1 MRRLCIALCG
11 AMLMV
16 MSACQGGKMTSP
28 DGTLVLRHASSGFT
42 LSKNTDSGEV
52 KVMDIPAVGV
62 STVNGRGSDLTF
74 KNITKD
80 SFEARYTMLT
90 GKRRE
95 CSNSANEY
103 TYIYEDSIGAEVRI
117 VFRLFNDGLAFRYEL
132 DGLTDDI
139 VTDEYTIYR
148 IKEGRQRWIQKFD
161 LGYEQF
167 YHPHT
172 TPDPHVKYWIYPALV
187 EQEEGVYTLI
197 TEANILK
204 GHSASSLW
212 NETAGTDY
220 KVTLGRNDGPRH
232 TGDWVSPWRV
242 LIVGSLADV
251 VESTLVTDVSE
262 ESQVTDASEWVKPG
276 TASWVYWAHN
286 RGSKDYQIV
295 SQYID
300 MADSLDL
307 PYVLID
313 WEWDV
318 MGNGGTIHDAIAK
331 AEAVGVRPLV
341 WYNSSTAWT
350 VGAGGPLYR
359 LNRPEDRERE
369 FAWLAEMGVAGVKI
383 DFFDGDTRATMDY
396 CIDLL
401 ESASRHHL
409 LVNFHGA
416 TIPRGWQ
423 RTYPNLMSVEAVYG
437 AEWYNNRSTLTDR
450 ASAHNA
456 TLPFTRNVIG
466 SMDYTPCT
474 FSDSQ
479 HPHIT
484 THAHELA
491 LTVLYESALQHLAD
505 RPESYLAQPA
515 EVKQFL
521 SALPTVWDDTKL
533 LSGYPGKWVAM
544 ARRSG
549 DDWYIGIINGLDVP
563 QSIAIDWSFLGNEK
577 YLVTAFG
584 DVEDEARAWNITTEA
599 ILPDSA
605 SLAPRGGFVAVL
617 KKN

>member
-1 MRRLCIALCG
+1 MALSCTI
-11 AMLMV
+11 LLI
-16 MSACQGGKMTSP
+16 MSACQSKQTSP
-28 DGTLVLRHASSGFT
+28 DGTLALHSTSTGFT
-42 LSKNTDSGEV
+42 LSKSTNNGEV
-52 KVMDIPAVGV
+52 KVVEIPEIGI
-62 STVNGRGSDLTF
+62 STANGRGDIQTF
-74 KNITKD
+74 KRTKKRTI
-80 SFEARYTMLT
+80 STHYTMLT
-90 GKRRE
+90 GKRRD
-95 CSNSANEY
+95 CSNRANEY
-103 TYIYEDSIGAEVRI
+103 TYSYKDTTGADMRI
-117 VFRLFNDGLAFRYEL
+117 VFRLYNDGLAFRYEL
-132 DGLTDDI
+132 DNLTDDLVI
-139 VTDEYTIYR
+139 DEHTIFR
-148 IKEGRQRWIQKFD
+148 IEEGRQRWIQKFD

-172 TPDPHVKYWIYPALV
+172 APNPKVKHWIYPALI
-187 EQEEGVYTLI
+187 EQKGGVYTLI

-212 NETAGTDY
+212 NESAGTDY
-220 KVTLGRNDGPRH
+220 KITLGHNNGPH
-232 TGDWVSPWRV
+232 YTGNWVSPWRV
-242 LIVGSLADV
+242 LIVGSLANI

-262 ESQVTDASEWVKPG
+262 ESKVTDANTWIRPG

-286 RGSKDYQIV
+286 RGSKDFQVV

-300 MADSLDL
+300 MADSLNL

-318 MGNGGTIHDAIAK
+318 MNNGGTIHDAITK
-331 AEAVGVRPLV
+331 ADAAGIRPLV

-350 VGAGGPLYR
+350 IGAGGPLYR
-359 LNRPEDRERE
+359 LNTPEDRERE
-369 FAWLAEMGVAGVKI
+369 FSWLADMGVAGVKI

-401 ESASRHHL
+401 ESAARHHL

-437 AEWYNNRSTLTDR
+437 AEWYNNRPTLTNLA
-450 ASAHNA
+450 ASHNA

-466 SMDYTPCT
+466 PMDYTPCT

-484 THAHELA
+484 THPHELA

-505 RPESYLAQPA
+505 RPESYLAQPT

-521 SALPTVWDDTKL
+521 SQLPTVWDDTRL
-533 LSGYPGKWVAM
+533 LSGYPGKWIAM
-544 ARRSG
+544 ARRNG
-549 DDWYIGIINGLDVP
+549 NDWYVGIINGLDEP
-563 QSIAIDWSFLGNEK
+563 QSISIDWSFLNEGN
-577 YLVTAFG
+577 YQITTFS
-584 DVEDEARAWNITTEA
+584 DVENEARAWHINTAAT
-599 ILPDSA
+599 LPDSVL
-605 SLAPRGGFVAVL
+605 LAPRGGFVATAM
-617 KKN
+617 KSCSN

>member
-28 DGTLVLRHASSGFT
+28 DGTLVLRHVSSGFT

-148 IKEGRQRWIQKFD
+148 IEEGRQRWIQKFD

-172 TPDPHVKYWIYPALV
+172 TPDPHVKHWIYPALV

-262 ESQVTDASEWVKPG
+262 ESQGTDASEWVKPG

-318 MGNGGTIHDAIAK
+318 MGNGGTIDDAIAK

-350 VGAGGPLYR
+350 IGAGGPLYR
-359 LNRPEDRERE
+359 LNKPEDRERE

-466 SMDYTPCT
+466 PMDYAPCT

-505 RPESYLAQPA
+505 RPESYLAQPT
-515 EVKQFL
+515 EVQQFL
-521 SALPTVWDDTKL
+521 SSLPTVWEDTKL

-544 ARRSG
+544 ARRSS
-549 DDWYIGIINGLDVP
+549 DDWYVGVINGLDEP
-563 QSIAIDWSFLGNEK
+563 QCIAIDWSFLGNEE
-577 YLVTAFG
+577 YLATTFG
-584 DVEDEARAWNITTEA
+584 DVADEARAWNITTEA
-599 ILPDSA
+599 TLPDSV

-617 KKN
+617 KTN

>member
-1 MRRLCIALCG
+1 MKQLGMALCCT
-11 AMLMV
+11 MLLV
-16 MSACQGGKMTSP
+16 MSACQGKQTSP
-28 DGTLVLRHASSGFT
+28 DGTLALQPTDTGFT
-42 LSKNTDSGEV
+42 LSKSIDNGVV
-52 KVMDIPAVGV
+52 KVIEIPTIGV
-62 STVNGRGSDLTF
+62 STANGRGGELALKRIEKGKIET
-74 KNITKD
+74 N
-80 SFEARYTMLT
+80 YTMLA

-103 TYIYEDSIGAEVRI
+103 TYVYEDSTGGEVRM
-117 VFRLFNDGLAFRYEL
+117 VFRLYNDGLAFRYEL
-132 DGLTDDI
+132 DALDDDL
-139 VTDEYTIYR
+139 VTDEHTTYR
-148 IKEGRQRWIQKFD
+148 IEEGRQRWIQKFD

-172 TPDPHVKYWIYPALV
+172 APNPNVKHWIYPALV
-187 EQEEGVYTLI
+187 EQEGGVYTLI

-220 KVTLGRNDGPRH
+220 KVTLAHNDGPRY

-242 LIVGSLADV
+242 LITGSLGDI

-262 ESQVTDASEWVKPG
+262 ESLVPDATEWVRPG
-276 TASWVYWAHN
+276 TVSWVYWAHN

-300 MADSLDL
+300 MADSLEL

-313 WEWDV
+313 WEWDI

-331 AEAVGVRPLV
+331 AAAAGVRPLV

-350 VGAGGPLYR
+350 IGAGGPLYR
-359 LNRPEDRERE
+359 LNKPEDRERE

-401 ESASRHHL
+401 ESAAKHHL

-423 RTYPNLMSVEAVYG
+423 RTYPHLMSVEAVYG
-437 AEWYNNRSTLTDR
+437 AEWYNNRSTLTNL
-450 ASAHNA
+450 AAAHNA

-466 SMDYTPCT
+466 PMDYTPCT

-515 EVKQFL
+515 EVKRFF
-521 SALPTVWDDTKL
+521 SELPTIWDDTKF
-533 LSGYPGKWVAM
+533 LSGYPGEWVAL

-549 DDWYIGIINGLDVP
+549 EDWYIGIINGLDTP
-563 QSIAIDWSFLGNEK
+563 QTIAMDWNFLDHAD
-577 YLVTAFG
+577 YRITTFG
-584 DVEDEARAWNITTEA
+584 DVVNEARAWSINANAT
-599 ILPDSA
+599 LPDSIA
-605 SLAPRGGFVAVL
+605 MAPRGGCVV
-617 KKN
+617 KIIKD

>member
-1 MRRLCIALCG
+1 MKRFGTALYC
-11 AMLMV
+11 AILLV
-16 MSACQGGKMTSP
+16 MSACQSKQTSP
-28 DGTLVLRHASSGFT
+28 DGTLVLQPSDTGFT
-42 LSKNTDSGEV
+42 LIKSNGASIA
-52 KVMDIPAVGV
+52 KVIEIPSVGV
-62 STVNGRGSDLTF
+62 GTINGRGAELTL
-74 KNITKD
+74 KDITKR
-80 SFEARYTMLT
+80 SFDTHYTMLA

-95 CSNSANEY
+95 CSNKANEY
-103 TYIYEDSIGAEVRI
+103 TYIYEDSTGGEVRM
-117 VFRLFNDGLAFRYEL
+117 VFRLYNDGLAFRYEL
-132 DGLTDDI
+132 DGLDNDL
-139 VTDEYTIYR
+139 VTDEHTIYR
-148 IKEGRQRWIQKFD
+148 IEEGRQRWIQKFD

-172 TPDPHVKYWIYPALV
+172 APNPNVKHWIYPALV
-187 EQEEGVYTLI
+187 EQEGGVYTLI
-197 TEANILK
+197 AEANILK

-212 NETAGTDY
+212 NEAADTDY
-220 KVTLGRNDGPRH
+220 KVTLAHNDGPRY

-242 LIVGSLADV
+242 LIVGTLADV

-262 ESQVTDASEWVKPG
+262 ESQVADASEWVRPG

-286 RGSKDYQIV
+286 RGSKDYQVV

-300 MADSLDL
+300 MADSLNL

-318 MGNGGTIHDAIAK
+318 MGNGGTIQDAIAK
-331 AEAVGVRPLV
+331 AAAAGVRPLV

-359 LNRPEDRERE
+359 LNTPEDRERE
-369 FAWLAEMGVAGVKI
+369 FAWLADMGVAGVKI

-401 ESASRHHL
+401 ESAARHHL

-437 AEWYNNRSTLTDR
+437 AEWYNNRSTLTNL
-450 ASAHNA
+450 AAAHNA

-466 SMDYTPCT
+466 PMDYTPCT

-505 RPESYLAQPA
+505 RPESYLAQPD
-515 EVKQFL
+515 EVKQFF
-521 SALPTVWDDTKL
+521 SELPTVWDDTKF
-533 LSGYPGKWVAM
+533 LSGYPGKWVAL

-549 DDWYIGIINGLDVP
+549 DNWYVGIINGLDTP
-563 QSIAIDWSFLGNEK
+563 QKIAMDWGFLDCGD
-577 YLVTAFG
+577 YHITTFG
-584 DVEDEARAWNITTEA
+584 DVADEARAWSINTNAT
-599 ILPDSA
+599 LPDSIA
-605 SLAPRGGFVAVL
+605 MTPRGGHVL
-617 KKN
+617 KIVKD

>member
-1 MRRLCIALCG
+1 
-11 AMLMV
+11 MLLM
-16 MSACQGGKMTSP
+16 MSACQSKQTSP
-28 DGTLVLRHASSGFT
+28 DGTLSLQATATGFT
-42 LSKNTDSGEV
+42 LSKSTGSGEV
-52 KVMDIPAVGV
+52 SVIEIPAVGV
-62 STVNGRGSDLTF
+62 TTANGRGIGLAF
-74 KNITKD
+74 KHIKSRSLDTH
-80 SFEARYTMLT
+80 YTMLT

-103 TYIYEDSIGAEVRI
+103 TYAYADSMGAEVRI
-117 VFRLFNDGLAFRYEL
+117 VFRLYNDGLAFRYEI
-132 DGLTDDI
+132 DDLTDDL
-139 VTDEYTIYR
+139 VTDEFTTYR
-148 IKEGRQRWIQKFD
+148 IEEGRQRWIQKFD

-172 TPDPHVKYWIYPALV
+172 TPNPKVKHWIYPALV

-220 KVTLGRNDGPRH
+220 KVTLAHNDGARH
-232 TGDWVSPWRV
+232 TGNWVSPWRV

-262 ESQVTDASEWVKPG
+262 ESLVPDAAEWVKPG
-276 TASWVYWAHN
+276 TASWVYWAYN

-300 MADSLDL
+300 MADSLNL

-318 MGNGGTIHDAIAK
+318 MENGGTIHDAIAK
-331 AEAVGVRPLV
+331 AAAVGVRPLV

-359 LNRPEDRERE
+359 LNKPEDRERE
-369 FAWLAEMGVAGVKI
+369 FAWLAQMGVAGVKI

-401 ESASRHHL
+401 ESAARHHL

-437 AEWYNNRSTLTDR
+437 AEWYNNRPTLTDR
-450 ASAHNA
+450 AAAHNA

-466 SMDYTPCT
+466 PMDYTPCT
-474 FSDSQ
+474 FTDSQ

-505 RPESYLAQPA
+505 RPESYLAQPT

-549 DDWYIGIINGLDVP
+549 EDWYIGIINGLDEP
-563 QSIAIDWSFLGNEK
+563 QSIAIDWSFLDKESSH
-577 YLVTAFG
+577 LTTFG
-584 DVEDEARAWNITTEA
+584 DVEGEARSWSIGTPAT
-599 ILPDSA
+599 LPDTIALS
-605 SLAPRGGFVAVL
+605 PRGGFVAVASQQR
-617 KKN
+617 

>member
-1 MRRLCIALCG
+1 
-11 AMLMV
+11 MLLV

-28 DGTLVLRHASSGFT
+28 DGTLVLRHVSSGFT

-52 KVMDIPAVGV
+52 KVVDIPTIGV

-139 VTDEYTIYR
+139 VTDEYIIYR
-148 IKEGRQRWIQKFD
+148 IEEGRQRWIQKFD

-172 TPDPHVKYWIYPALV
+172 TPDPHVKHWIYPALV
-187 EQEEGVYTLI
+187 EQEGGVYILI

-262 ESQVTDASEWVKPG
+262 ESQGTDASEWVKPG

-359 LNRPEDRERE
+359 LNKPEDRERE

-466 SMDYTPCT
+466 PMDYTPCT

-563 QSIAIDWSFLGNEK
+563 QSIAIDWSFLGNEE

-599 ILPDSA
+599 TLPDSA

-617 KKN
+617 KRN

>member
-1 MRRLCIALCG
+1 
-11 AMLMV
+11 MLLV
-16 MSACQGGKMTSP
+16 MSACQSKQTSP
-28 DGTLVLRHASSGFT
+28 DGTLSLQATATGFT
-42 LSKNTDSGEV
+42 LSKSIGSGEV
-52 KVMDIPAVGV
+52 SVIEIPAVGV
-62 STVNGRGSDLTF
+62 TTANGRGIGLALKHIKSRSLDTH
-74 KNITKD
+74 
-80 SFEARYTMLT
+80 YTMLT

-103 TYIYEDSIGAEVRI
+103 TYAYADSMGAEVRI
-117 VFRLFNDGLAFRYEL
+117 VFRLYNDGLAFRYEI
-132 DGLTDDI
+132 DDLTDDL
-139 VTDEYTIYR
+139 VTDEFTTYR
-148 IKEGRQRWIQKFD
+148 IEEGRQRWIQKFD
-161 LGYEQF
+161 LGYERF

-172 TPDPHVKYWIYPALV
+172 TPNPKVKHWIYPALV

-220 KVTLGRNDGPRH
+220 KVTLAHNDGARH
-232 TGDWVSPWRV
+232 TGNWVSPWRV

-262 ESQVTDASEWVKPG
+262 ESLVPDAAEWVKPG
-276 TASWVYWAHN
+276 TASWVYWAYN

-300 MADSLDL
+300 MADSLNL

-318 MGNGGTIHDAIAK
+318 MENGGTIHDAIAK
-331 AEAVGVRPLV
+331 AAAVGVRPLV

-350 VGAGGPLYR
+350 IGAGGPLYR
-359 LNRPEDRERE
+359 LNKPEDRERE

-401 ESASRHHL
+401 ESAAHHHL

-437 AEWYNNRSTLTDR
+437 AEWYNNRPTLTDR
-450 ASAHNA
+450 AAAHNA

-466 SMDYTPCT
+466 PMDYTPCT
-474 FSDSQ
+474 FTDSQ

-505 RPESYLAQPA
+505 RPESYLAQPT

-521 SALPTVWDDTKL
+521 SALPTVWEDTKL

-544 ARRSG
+544 ARRSS
-549 DDWYIGIINGLDVP
+549 DEWYVGVINGLDEP
-563 QSIAIDWSFLGNEK
+563 QCIAIDWSFLGNEE
-577 YLVTAFG
+577 YLATTFG
-584 DVEDEARAWNITTEA
+584 DVADEARAWNITTEA
-599 ILPDSA
+599 TLPDSV

-617 KKN
+617 KTN

>member
-1 MRRLCIALCG
+1 MKRLHIALCSII
-11 AMLMV
+11 LLV
-16 MSACQGGKMTSP
+16 LSACQGKQVSP
-28 DGTLVLRHASSGFT
+28 DGTLALHPTGTGFT
-42 LSKNTDSGEV
+42 LSKSTGSDVVEV
-52 KVMDIPAVGV
+52 IEIPTIGV
-62 STVNGRGSDLTF
+62 TTANGRGIGLQLKRIRKATHEV
-74 KNITKD
+74 N
-80 SFEARYTMLT
+80 YTMLT

-95 CSNSANEY
+95 CSNTANEY
-103 TYIYEDSIGAEVRI
+103 TYVYSDSTGGEVRL
-117 VFRLFNDGLAFRYEL
+117 VFRLYNDGLAFRYEL
-132 DGLTDDI
+132 DGLIDDNI
-139 VTDEYTIYR
+139 VDELTTYR
-148 IKEGRQRWIQKFD
+148 IEEGRQRWIQKFD

-172 TPDPHVKYWIYPALV
+172 SPNPNVKHWIYPALV
-187 EQEEGVYTLI
+187 EQEHGVYTLI
-197 TEANILK
+197 TEANILR

-220 KVTLGRNDGPRH
+220 KVALGHNDGPRH
-232 TGDWVSPWRV
+232 TGNWVSPWRV
-242 LIVGSLADV
+242 LITGSLADV

-262 ESQVTDASEWVKPG
+262 ESKITDASEWVKPG
-276 TASWVYWAHN
+276 PVSWVYWAHN

-307 PYVLID
+307 PYVLVD

-318 MGNGGTIHDAIAK
+318 MGNGGTIADAIAK
-331 AEAVGVRPLV
+331 AAKVGVRPLV

-359 LNRPEDRERE
+359 LNKPEDREHE
-369 FAWLAEMGVAGVKI
+369 FAWLADMGVAGVKI

-401 ESASRHHL
+401 ESAARHHL

-423 RTYPNLMSVEAVYG
+423 RTYPHLMSVEAVYG
-437 AEWYNNRSTLTDR
+437 AEWYNNRPTLTNL
-450 ASAHNA
+450 AATHNA

-466 SMDYTPCT
+466 PMDYTPCT

-521 SALPTVWDDTKL
+521 SELPTVWNDTKF
-533 LSGYPGKWVAM
+533 LSGYPGKWVAL

-549 DDWYIGIINGLDVP
+549 EDWYIALINGLDTP
-563 QSIAIDWSFLGNEK
+563 QTIAMDWAFLDDTD
-577 YLVTAFG
+577 YHITTFG
-584 DVEDEARAWNITTEA
+584 DVADEARAWSINTNAT
-599 ILPDSA
+599 LPDSIA
-605 SLAPRGGFVAVL
+605 LAPRGGHVV
-617 KKN
+617 KIVKD

>member
-1 MRRLCIALCG
+1 MAWCCAV
-11 AMLMV
+11 LMV
-16 MSACQGGKMTSP
+16 LSACQSKQTSP
-28 DGTLVLRHASSGFT
+28 DGTLALQPTDAGFILNKKTNSGV
-42 LSKNTDSGEV
+42 V
-52 KVMDIPAVGV
+52 KVIEIPAVGV
-62 STVNGRGSDLTF
+62 STANGRGAELTL
-74 KNITKD
+74 KDITKR
-80 SFEARYTMLT
+80 SFATHYTMLT

-103 TYIYEDSIGAEVRI
+103 TYVYEDSMGAELRM
-117 VFRLFNDGLAFRYEL
+117 VFRLYNDGLAFRYEI
-132 DGLTDDI
+132 DGLTDDL
-139 VTDEYTIYR
+139 VTDEHTTYR
-148 IKEGRQRWIQKFD
+148 IEEGRQRWIQKFD

-172 TPDPHVKYWIYPALV
+172 APNPDVTHWIYPALI
-187 EQEEGVYTLI
+187 EQEHGVYALI

-220 KVTLGRNDGPRH
+220 KVTLAHNDGARH

-242 LIVGSLADV
+242 LITGSLGDI

-262 ESQVTDASEWVKPG
+262 ESLVPDAAEWVKPG
-276 TASWVYWAHN
+276 TVSWVYWAHN

-300 MADSLDL
+300 MADSLSL

-318 MGNGGTIHDAIAK
+318 MGNGGTIDDAIAK
-331 AEAVGVRPLV
+331 AATVGVRPLV

-350 VGAGGPLYR
+350 IGAGGPLYR
-359 LNRPEDRERE
+359 LNKPEDRERE

-401 ESASRHHL
+401 ESAARHHL

-437 AEWYNNRSTLTDR
+437 AEWYNNRSTLTNL
-450 ASAHNA
+450 AAAHNA

-466 SMDYTPCT
+466 PMDYTPCT

-521 SALPTVWDDTKL
+521 SELPTVWDDTKF
-533 LSGYPGKWVAM
+533 LSGYPGKWVAL

-549 DDWYIGIINGLDVP
+549 EDWYVGIINGLDTP
-563 QSIAIDWSFLGNEK
+563 QTIAMDWSFLNDTD
-577 YLVTAFG
+577 YHIITFG
-584 DVEDEARAWNITTEA
+584 DVSDEARAWSINTNAT
-599 ILPDSA
+599 LPDSITM
-605 SLAPRGGFVAVL
+605 APRGGCVV
-617 KKN
+617 KIVKD

>member
-1 MRRLCIALCG
+1 MKHFCIAVCSIVLL
-11 AMLMV
+11 A
-16 MSACQGGKMTSP
+16 MSACQGGQPTSP
-28 DGTLVLRHASSGFT
+28 DSTLVLHTDGQVFT
-42 LSKNTDSGEV
+42 LRKHTDSGEV
-52 KVMDIPAVGV
+52 TVIEIPKIGV
-62 STVNGRGSDLTF
+62 STLKGRGAGLTL
-74 KNITKD
+74 KRTKQRA
-80 SFEARYTMLT
+80 FETHYTMLT
-90 GKRRE
+90 GKRHQ

-103 TYIYEDSIGAEVRI
+103 TYVYEDSTRAEVRL
-117 VFRLFNDGLAFRYEL
+117 VFRFYNDGLAFRYEL
-132 DGLTDDI
+132 DNLIDDI
-139 VTDEYTIYR
+139 VTDEFTTYR
-148 IKEGRQRWIQKFD
+148 IEKGRQRWIQKFD

-172 TPDPHVKYWIYPALV
+172 TPNPKVKHWIYPALV
-187 EQEEGVYTLI
+187 EQEGAVYALI

-220 KVTLGRNDGPRH
+220 KVTLARNDGPRY

-262 ESQVTDASEWVKPG
+262 ESQVTDAAEWVKPG

-300 MADSLDL
+300 MADSLNL

-331 AEAVGVRPLV
+331 AAAVGVRPLV

-350 VGAGGPLYR
+350 IGAGGPLYR
-359 LNRPEDRERE
+359 LNKAEDRERE
-369 FAWLAEMGVAGVKI
+369 FAWLAEKGVAGVKI

-401 ESASRHHL
+401 ESAARHHL

-437 AEWYNNRSTLTDR
+437 AEWYNNRPTLTDR
-450 ASAHNA
+450 AAAHNA

-466 SMDYTPCT
+466 PMDYTPCT

-505 RPESYLAQPA
+505 RPESYLAQPE
-515 EVKQFL
+515 EVKQFF
-521 SALPTVWDDTKL
+521 SELPTVWDDTKL

-544 ARRSG
+544 ARCIG
-549 DDWYIGIINGLDVP
+549 NDWYVGVINGLDEP
-563 QSIAIDWSFLGNEK
+563 QSISMDWSFIGKGE
-577 YLVTAFG
+577 YHITTFG
-584 DVEDEARAWNITTEA
+584 DVEGEARAWHITTEA
-599 ILPDSA
+599 ILPDTIT
-605 SLAPRGGFVAVL
+605 LAPRGGFVAVIRR
-617 KKN
+617 N

>member
-1 MRRLCIALCG
+1 MKHFCIAVCSIVLL
-11 AMLMV
+11 A
-16 MSACQGGKMTSP
+16 MSACQGGKLTSP
-28 DGTLVLRHASSGFT
+28 DGTLVLYPNEEGFT
-42 LSKNTDSGEV
+42 LCKHTEGGMVSVMEIPEIGVATV
-52 KVMDIPAVGV
+52 K
-62 STVNGRGSDLTF
+62 GRGAGLTLKSTSKRTF
-74 KNITKD
+74 DTH
-80 SFEARYTMLT
+80 YTMLT
-90 GKRRE
+90 GKRHE
-95 CSNSANEY
+95 CSNSAHEY
-103 TYIYEDSIGAEVRI
+103 TYTYADSVGSEVRI
-117 VFRLFNDGLAFRYEL
+117 VFRLYNDGLAFRYEL
-132 DGLTDDI
+132 DNLTDDL
-139 VTDEYTIYR
+139 VTDERTTYR
-148 IKEGRQRWIQKFD
+148 IEEGRQRWIQKFD

-172 TPDPHVKYWIYPALV
+172 MPDPKVKHWIYPALV
-187 EQEEGVYTLI
+187 EQEGAVYALI

-220 KVTLGRNDGPRH
+220 KVTLARNDGLRH
-232 TGDWVSPWRV
+232 TGNWVSPWRV

-262 ESQVTDASEWVKPG
+262 ESQVTDAAEWVKPG

-300 MADSLDL
+300 MADSLNL

-331 AEAVGVRPLV
+331 AAAVGVRPLV

-350 VGAGGPLYR
+350 IGAGGPLYR
-359 LNRPEDRERE
+359 LNKAEDRERE
-369 FAWLAEMGVAGVKI
+369 FAWLAEKGVAGVKI

-401 ESASRHHL
+401 ESAARHHL

-437 AEWYNNRSTLTDR
+437 AEWYNNRPTLTDR
-450 ASAHNA
+450 AAAHNA

-466 SMDYTPCT
+466 PMDYTPCT

-505 RPESYLAQPA
+505 RPESYLAQPE
-515 EVKQFL
+515 EVKQFF
-521 SALPTVWDDTKL
+521 SELPTVWDDTKL

-544 ARRSG
+544 ARCSG
-549 DDWYIGIINGLDVP
+549 NDWYVGVINGLDEP
-563 QSIAIDWSFLGNEK
+563 QSISMDWSFIGKGE
-577 YLVTAFG
+577 YHITTFG
-584 DVEDEARAWNITTEA
+584 DVEDDARAWDITSEA
-599 ILPDSA
+599 TLCDSVT
-605 SLAPRGGFVAVL
+605 LAPRGGFVAVL
-617 KKN
+617 RRK

>member
-1 MRRLCIALCG
+1 MRHLCIALCG
-11 AMLMV
+11 AMLLV

-28 DGTLVLRHASSGFT
+28 DGTLVLRHNPSGFT
-42 LSKNTDSGEV
+42 LRKNTANGKV
-52 KVMDIPAVGV
+52 KVVDIPTIGV
-62 STVNGRGSDLTF
+62 TTANGHGMGLTF
-74 KNITKD
+74 KNITKN
-80 SFEARYTMLT
+80 SFETHYTMLT

-103 TYIYEDSIGAEVRI
+103 TYIYEDSIGGEARI
-117 VFRLFNDGLAFRYEL
+117 VFRLYNDGLAFRYEL
-132 DGLTDDI
+132 DGLIDDI
-139 VTDEYTIYR
+139 VTDEHTTYR
-148 IKEGRQRWIQKFD
+148 IEEGRQRWIQRFD

-172 TPDPHVKYWIYPALV
+172 TPDPNVKHWIYPALV

-220 KVTLGRNDGPRH
+220 KVTLGINNGPRY

-262 ESQVTDASEWVKPG
+262 ESLIPDATEWIRPG

-331 AEAVGVRPLV
+331 AAEAGIRPLV

-350 VGAGGPLYR
+350 IGAGGPLYR
-359 LNRPEDRERE
+359 LNKSEDRERE
-369 FAWLAEMGVAGVKI
+369 FAWLADIGVAGVKI

-401 ESASRHHL
+401 ESAARHHL

-437 AEWYNNRSTLTDR
+437 AEWYNNRPVLTNL
-450 ASAHNA
+450 AAAHNA

-466 SMDYTPCT
+466 PMDYTPCT

-521 SALPTVWDDTKL
+521 STLPTIWDDTKL

-549 DDWYIGIINGLDVP
+549 ENWYVGVINGLDVP
-563 QSIAIDWSFLGNEK
+563 QSIAMDWSFIGKGE
-577 YLVTAFG
+577 YHITTFG
-584 DVEDEARAWNITTEA
+584 DVEGEARAWDITSEA
-599 ILPDSA
+599 TLCDSVT
-605 SLAPRGGFVAVL
+605 LAPRGGFVAVL
-617 KKN
+617 RRK

>member
-1 MRRLCIALCG
+1 
-11 AMLMV
+11 MLLV
-16 MSACQGGKMTSP
+16 MSACQHGQTSP
-28 DGTLVLRHASSGFT
+28 DGTLSLQSTATGFA
-42 LSKNTDSGEV
+42 LSKSTDRGVVNVIE
-52 KVMDIPAVGV
+52 IPTVGL
-62 STVNGRGSDLTF
+62 TTANGRGMGLALKHIKSRSLDTH
-74 KNITKD
+74 
-80 SFEARYTMLT
+80 YTMLT

-103 TYIYEDSIGAEVRI
+103 TYTYADSTGAEVRI
-117 VFRLFNDGLAFRYEL
+117 VFRLYNDGLAFRYEM
-132 DGLTDDI
+132 DDLTDDL
-139 VTDEYTIYR
+139 VTDEFTTYR
-148 IKEGRQRWIQKFD
+148 IEEGRQRWIQKFD

-172 TPDPHVKYWIYPALV
+172 APNPKVKHWIYPALV
-187 EQEEGVYTLI
+187 EQEGDVYTLI

-220 KVTLGRNDGPRH
+220 KVTLAHNDGARH
-232 TGDWVSPWRV
+232 TGNWVSPWRV

-262 ESQVTDASEWVKPG
+262 ESLVPDASEWVKPG
-276 TASWVYWAHN
+276 TASWVYWAYN

-300 MADSLDL
+300 MADSLNL

-318 MGNGGTIHDAIAK
+318 MENGGTIHDAIAK
-331 AEAVGVRPLV
+331 AAAVGVCPLV

-359 LNRPEDRERE
+359 LNKPEDRERE
-369 FAWLAEMGVAGVKI
+369 FAWRAEMGVAGVKI

-401 ESASRHHL
+401 ESAARHHL

-437 AEWYNNRSTLTDR
+437 AEWYNNRPTLTDR
-450 ASAHNA
+450 AAAHNA

-466 SMDYTPCT
+466 PMDYTPCT
-474 FSDSQ
+474 FTDSQ

-505 RPESYLAQPA
+505 RPESYLSQPA

-521 SALPTVWDDTKL
+521 SSLPTVWGDTKL

-549 DDWYIGIINGLDVP
+549 EDWYVGIINGLDEP
-563 QSIAIDWSFLGNEK
+563 QSIAIDWSFLGKEN
-577 YLVTAFG
+577 YCITTFG
-584 DVEDEARAWNITTEA
+584 DVENEARAWNITTNA
-599 ILPDSA
+599 TPSDSVT
-605 SLAPRGGFVAVL
+605 LAPRGGFVAVAR
-617 KKN
+617 KN

>member
-28 DGTLVLRHASSGFT
+28 DGTLVLRHVSSGFT

-132 DGLTDDI
+132 DDLTDDI

-148 IKEGRQRWIQKFD
+148 IEEGRQRWIQKFD

-172 TPDPHVKYWIYPALV
+172 TPDPNVKHWIYPALV
-187 EQEEGVYTLI
+187 EQEEGVYTLL

-262 ESQVTDASEWVKPG
+262 ESQGTDASEWVKPG

-318 MGNGGTIHDAIAK
+318 MGNGGTIDDAIAK

-350 VGAGGPLYR
+350 IGAGGPLYR
-359 LNRPEDRERE
+359 LNKPEDRERE

-437 AEWYNNRSTLTDR
+437 AEWYNNRPTLTDR
-450 ASAHNA
+450 AAAHNA

-466 SMDYTPCT
+466 PMDYTPCT

-505 RPESYLAQPA
+505 RPESYLAQPT
-515 EVKQFL
+515 EVQQFL
-521 SALPTVWDDTKL
+521 SSLPTVWEDTKL

-544 ARRSG
+544 ARRSS
-549 DDWYIGIINGLDVP
+549 DDWYVGVINGLDEP
-563 QSIAIDWSFLGNEK
+563 QCIAIDWSFLGNEE
-577 YLVTAFG
+577 YLATTFG
-584 DVEDEARAWNITTEA
+584 DVADEARAWNITTEA
-599 ILPDSA
+599 TLPDSV

-617 KKN
+617 KTN

>member
-28 DGTLVLRHASSGFT
+28 DGTLVLRHVSSGFT

-74 KNITKD
+74 KNITKN

-148 IKEGRQRWIQKFD
+148 IEEGRQRWIQKFD

-172 TPDPHVKYWIYPALV
+172 TPDPHVKHWIYPALV

-262 ESQVTDASEWVKPG
+262 ESQITDASEWVKPG

-466 SMDYTPCT
+466 PMDYTPCT

-549 DDWYIGIINGLDVP
+549 DNWYIGIINGLDVP
-563 QSIAIDWSFLGNEK
+563 QSIAIDWSFLGNEE

-599 ILPDSA
+599 TLPDSV

-617 KKN
+617 KTN

>member
-1 MRRLCIALCG
+1 
-11 AMLMV
+11 MLLV

-28 DGTLVLRHASSGFT
+28 DGTLVLRHASFGFT

-148 IKEGRQRWIQKFD
+148 IEEGRQRWIQKFD

-172 TPDPHVKYWIYPALV
+172 TPDPNVKHWIYPALV

-220 KVTLGRNDGPRH
+220 KVTLGRNDGARH
-232 TGDWVSPWRV
+232 TGNWVSPWRV
-242 LIVGSLADV
+242 LIVGSLADI

-262 ESQVTDASEWVKPG
+262 ESLIPDASEWVKPG

-318 MGNGGTIHDAIAK
+318 MENGGTIHNAIAK
-331 AEAVGVRPLV
+331 AAAVGVRPLV

-359 LNRPEDRERE
+359 LNEPEDRERE

-401 ESASRHHL
+401 ESAARHHL

-437 AEWYNNRSTLTDR
+437 AEWYNNRPILTDR
-450 ASAHNA
+450 AAAHNA

-505 RPESYLAQPA
+505 RPESYLAQPT

-549 DDWYIGIINGLDVP
+549 DDWYIGVINGLDEP
-563 QSIAIDWSFLGNEK
+563 QSIAIDWGFLDKEN
-577 YLVTAFG
+577 YHIITFA
-584 DVEDEARAWNITTEA
+584 DVESEARAWHIITEDTPADTVE
-599 ILPDSA
+599 
-605 SLAPRGGFVAVL
+605 LAPRGGFVAVV
-617 KKN
+617 KRINP

>member
-1 MRRLCIALCG
+1 MKRLHIALCSII
-11 AMLMV
+11 LLV
-16 MSACQGGKMTSP
+16 LSACHGKQVSP
-28 DGTLVLRHASSGFT
+28 DGTLALPPTGTGFT
-42 LSKNTDSGEV
+42 LSKSTGSDVVEV
-52 KVMDIPAVGV
+52 IEIPTIGV
-62 STVNGRGSDLTF
+62 TTANGRGIGLQLKRIRKATHEV
-74 KNITKD
+74 N
-80 SFEARYTMLT
+80 YTMLT
-90 GKRRE
+90 GKRRK
-95 CSNSANEY
+95 CSNTANEY
-103 TYIYEDSIGAEVRI
+103 TYVYSDSTGGEVHL
-117 VFRLFNDGLAFRYEL
+117 VFRLYNDGLAFRYEL
-132 DGLTDDI
+132 DGLTDDK
-139 VTDEYTIYR
+139 VTDEHTTYR
-148 IKEGRQRWIQKFD
+148 ISEGRQRWIQKFD

-172 TPDPHVKYWIYPALV
+172 APDPNVKHWLYPALIG
-187 EQEEGVYTLI
+187 QEGGIYTLI
-197 TEANILK
+197 TEANILR

-220 KVTLGRNDGPRH
+220 KVTLSHNDGPRY

-242 LIVGSLADV
+242 LITGSLGDI
-251 VESTLVTDVSE
+251 VESTLVIDVSE
-262 ESQVTDASEWVKPG
+262 ESLVPDAAEWVKPG

-300 MADSLDL
+300 MADSLNL

-318 MGNGGTIHDAIAK
+318 MGNGGTIDDAIAK
-331 AEAVGVRPLV
+331 AAAVGVRLLV

-350 VGAGGPLYR
+350 IGAGGPLYR
-359 LNRPEDRERE
+359 LNKPEDRERE
-369 FAWLAEMGVAGVKI
+369 FAWLAAMGVAGVKI

-401 ESASRHHL
+401 ESAARHHL

-450 ASAHNA
+450 AAAHNA

-466 SMDYTPCT
+466 PMDYTPCT

-505 RPESYLAQPA
+505 RPESYLSQPA
-515 EVKQFL
+515 EVKQFFTE
-521 SALPTVWDDTKL
+521 LPTVWDDTKL
-533 LSGYPGKWVAM
+533 LSGYPGKWVAL

-549 DDWYIGIINGLDVP
+549 EDWYVGVINGLDTP
-563 QSIAIDWSFLGNEK
+563 QTIAMDWAFLADTD
-577 YLVTAFG
+577 YHITTFG
-584 DVEDEARAWNITTEA
+584 DVAAEARAWHIDTNAT
-599 ILPDSA
+599 LPDSIA
-605 SLAPRGGFVAVL
+605 MAPRGGYVVQII
-617 KKN
+617 KD

>member
-1 MRRLCIALCG
+1 MKRLHIALCSII
-11 AMLMV
+11 LLV
-16 MSACQGGKMTSP
+16 LSACQGKQVSP
-28 DGTLVLRHASSGFT
+28 DGTLALHPTGTGFT
-42 LSKNTDSGEV
+42 LSKSTGSDVVEV
-52 KVMDIPAVGV
+52 IEIPTIGV
-62 STVNGRGSDLTF
+62 TTANGRGIGLQLKRIRKATHEV
-74 KNITKD
+74 N
-80 SFEARYTMLT
+80 YTMLT

-95 CSNSANEY
+95 CNNTANEY
-103 TYIYEDSIGAEVRI
+103 TYVYSDSTGGEVRL
-117 VFRLFNDGLAFRYEL
+117 VFRLYNDGLAFRYEL
-132 DGLTDDI
+132 DGLIDDNI
-139 VTDEYTIYR
+139 VDELTTYR
-148 IKEGRQRWIQKFD
+148 IEEGRQRWIQKFD

-172 TPDPHVKYWIYPALV
+172 SPNPNVKHWIYPALV
-187 EQEEGVYTLI
+187 EQEHGVYTLI
-197 TEANILK
+197 TEANILR

-220 KVTLGRNDGPRH
+220 KVALGHNDGPRH
-232 TGDWVSPWRV
+232 TGNWVSPWRV
-242 LIVGSLADV
+242 LITGSLADV

-262 ESQVTDASEWVKPG
+262 ESKITDASEWVKPG
-276 TASWVYWAHN
+276 PVSWVYWAHN

-307 PYVLID
+307 PYVLVD

-318 MGNGGTIHDAIAK
+318 MGNGGTIADAIAK
-331 AEAVGVRPLV
+331 AAKVGVRPLV

-359 LNRPEDRERE
+359 LNKPEDREHE
-369 FAWLAEMGVAGVKI
+369 FAWLADMGVAGVKI

-401 ESASRHHL
+401 ESAARHHL

-423 RTYPNLMSVEAVYG
+423 RTYPHLMSVEAVYG
-437 AEWYNNRSTLTDR
+437 AEWYNNRPTLTNL
-450 ASAHNA
+450 AATHNA

-466 SMDYTPCT
+466 PMDYTPCT

-521 SALPTVWDDTKL
+521 SELPTVWNDTKF
-533 LSGYPGKWVAM
+533 LSGYPGKWVAL

-549 DDWYIGIINGLDVP
+549 EDWYIALINGLDTP
-563 QSIAIDWSFLGNEK
+563 QTIAMDWAFLDDTD
-577 YLVTAFG
+577 YHITTFG
-584 DVEDEARAWNITTEA
+584 DVADEARAWSINTNAT
-599 ILPDSA
+599 LPDSIA
-605 SLAPRGGFVAVL
+605 LAPRGGHVV
-617 KKN
+617 KIVKD

>member
-1 MRRLCIALCG
+1 
-11 AMLMV
+11 MLLV
-16 MSACQGGKMTSP
+16 MSACQHGQTSP
-28 DGTLVLRHASSGFT
+28 DGTLSLQSTATGFT
-42 LSKNTDSGEV
+42 LSKSTGSGEV
-52 KVMDIPAVGV
+52 SVIEIPIVGV
-62 STVNGRGSDLTF
+62 TTANGRGIGLALKHIKSRSLDTH
-74 KNITKD
+74 
-80 SFEARYTMLT
+80 YTMLT

-103 TYIYEDSIGAEVRI
+103 TYAYADSMGAEVRI
-117 VFRLFNDGLAFRYEL
+117 VFRLYNDGLAFRYEM
-132 DGLTDDI
+132 DDLTDDL
-139 VTDEYTIYR
+139 VTDEFTTYR
-148 IKEGRQRWIQKFD
+148 IEEGRQRWIQKFD

-172 TPDPHVKYWIYPALV
+172 TPNPKVKHWIYPALV
-187 EQEEGVYTLI
+187 EQEGGVYTLI

-220 KVTLGRNDGPRH
+220 KVTLAHNDGARH
-232 TGDWVSPWRV
+232 TGNWVSPWRV

-262 ESQVTDASEWVKPG
+262 ESQVPDASEWVKPG
-276 TASWVYWAHN
+276 TASWVYWAYN

-300 MADSLDL
+300 MADSLNL

-318 MGNGGTIHDAIAK
+318 MENGGTIHDAIAK
-331 AEAVGVRPLV
+331 AAAVGVRPLV
-341 WYNSSTAWT
+341 WYNSSTAWA

-359 LNRPEDRERE
+359 LNKPEDRERE
-369 FAWLAEMGVAGVKI
+369 FAWLAQMGVAGVKI

-401 ESASRHHL
+401 ESAARHHL

-437 AEWYNNRSTLTDR
+437 AEWYNNRPTLTDR
-450 ASAHNA
+450 AAAHNA

-466 SMDYTPCT
+466 PMDYTPCT
-474 FSDSQ
+474 FTDSQ

-505 RPESYLAQPA
+505 RPESYLSQPA

-549 DDWYIGIINGLDVP
+549 EDWYIGIINGLDEP
-563 QSIAIDWSFLGNEK
+563 QSIAIDWSFLGKED
-577 YLVTAFG
+577 YSMTTFG
-584 DVEDEARAWNITTEA
+584 DVENEARAWNITTEVA
-599 ILPDSA
+599 PADSV

-617 KKN
+617 KIK